1 MNTHSAHLE
10 KRQRGHMPS
19 FRSIAA
25 ALAAALMLTSMP
37 ADAQQAWPAREV
49 KFVVPFA
56 SGTTSDILA
65 RAVAQHLAGV
75 LGKPV
80 IVDNQ
85 GGAGGNIGAAAVARA
100 QPDGHTILFATTGPA
115 ATNKLMYKNL
125 TFDPQRDLEPIVLIG
140 KSPVIIVAAPA
151 VPAKNLK
158 ELIDFLKANPD
169 KLNAGYPGNGTLG
182 HITGELFQQRAG
194 VKMGGVQYRGSS
206 AIISD
211 LLGGHINVAMDSM
224 APYVGNVTEGS
235 LRALAIAGT
244 SRWSG
249 LPDVPTVAESG
260 LPGFE
265 ASVWYALLAPTGTPP
280 DVVNKLN
287 AAVNGFLA
295 TPATQELFGKLG
307 VQGAGG
313 TPGEL
318 KTFIADEI
326 TKWEP
331 IVKGANISF

>member
-1 MNTHSAHLE
+1 
-10 KRQRGHMPS
+10 MPS
-19 FRSIAA
+19 FRPFAA
-25 ALAAALMLTSMP
+25 ALAAAFALMSIP

-49 KFVVPFA
+49 KFVVPFT

-75 LGKPV
+75 IGKPV

-100 QPDGHTILFATTGPA
+100 PADGHTILFATTGPA

-158 ELIDFLKANPD
+158 ELIDVLKANPD

-211 LLGGHINVAMDSM
+211 LLGGHINIAMDSM

-265 ASVWYALLAPTGTPP
+265 ASVWYALLAPAGTPP
-280 DVVNKLN
+280 EVINKLN

-307 VQGAGG
+307 VQSAGG
-313 TPGEL
+313 TPADL
-318 KTFIADEI
+318 KTFIAGEI
-326 TKWEP
+326 AKWEP

>member
-1 MNTHSAHLE
+1 MNAHSTHLE

-25 ALAAALMLTSMP
+25 ALAAALVLASLP

-244 SRWSG
+244 SRWAG

-313 TPGEL
+313 TPANL

>member
-1 MNTHSAHLE
+1 V
-10 KRQRGHMPS
+10 
-19 FRSIAA
+19 I
-25 ALAAALMLTSMP
+25 
-37 ADAQQAWPAREV
+37 
-49 KFVVPFA
+49 
-56 SGTTSDILA
+56 
-65 RAVAQHLAGV
+65 
-75 LGKPV
+75 GKPV

-100 QPDGHTILFATTGPA
+100 QPDGQTILFATTGPA

-158 ELIDFLKANPD
+158 ELIDFLKSNPD

-194 VKMGGVQYRGSS
+194 VKMGGVQYRGSA

-224 APYVGNVTEGS
+224 APYVGNITEGS

-265 ASVWYALLAPTGTPP
+265 ASVWYALLAPVGTPP
-280 DVVNKLN
+280 DVITSSTRRSTAFWRHLRRRSCSASWASRAR
-287 AAVNGFLA
+287 AARR
-295 TPATQELFGKLG
+295 P
-307 VQGAGG
+307 
-313 TPGEL
+313 
-318 KTFIADEI
+318 
-326 TKWEP
+326 
-331 IVKGANISF
+331 S

>member
-1 MNTHSAHLE
+1 MLSL
-10 KRQRGHMPS
+10 R
-19 FRSIAA
+19 FFAA
-25 ALAAALMLTSMP
+25 GFAAALMLTTVP

-65 RAVAQHLAGV
+65 RAVAQHVAGV
-75 LGKPV
+75 IGKPV

-85 GGAGGNIGAAAVARA
+85 GGAGGNVGAAAVARA
-100 QPDGHTILFATTGPA
+100 QPDGQTILFATTGPA

-125 TFDPQRDLEPIVLIG
+125 TFDPQKDLEPIVLIG
-140 KSPVIIVAAPA
+140 KSPVIIVARPA
-151 VPAKNLK
+151 VQARTLK
-158 ELIDFLKANPD
+158 ELIEFLKANPD

-182 HITGELFQQRAG
+182 HITGVLFQQRAQ
-194 VKMGGVQYRGSS
+194 VKMGGAQYRGSA
-206 AIISD
+206 AIIND
-211 LLGGHINVAMDSM
+211 LLGGHIDIAMDSM
-224 APYVGNVTEGS
+224 APYVSNVNEGN
-235 LRALAIAGT
+235 LHALAIAGT

-265 ASVWYALLAPTGTPP
+265 ASVWYALLAPAGTPP
-280 DVVNKLN
+280 DVVQKLN
-287 AAVNGFLA
+287 AAINGYLT
-295 TPATQELFGKLG
+295 TPAAQDLFSKLG

-313 TPGEL
+313 TPADL

-326 TKWEP
+326 SKWEP
-331 IVKGANISF
+331 IVKAADISF